1 MSKKRINRLRI
12 NNKKELI
19 EVRTMAETT
28 ESTATSTVEENGS
41 IVIDAPNLEAKII
54 LDWDDGQWYI
64 SDIQAAG
71 GLGGDVDQTVAATSD
86 SGGVK
91 LSTWDS
97 GYKYSEKDIVAYD
110 GSLYVSNQNVNQGN
124 TPDNGT
130 FWWGAVVDLSSVDAI
145 TLEGRNLQEISR
157 DILGGNTITDYYKKS
172 EVDNI
177 ILTYFNNVNAK
188 KLGDRTLDEIRDD
201 FDTKISEAE
210 QRAKDYGVDYL
221 NNEASSS
228 FQQMLIDTFNE
239 SILPD
244 DINQL

>member
-1 MSKKRINRLRI
+1 
-12 NNKKELI
+12 
-19 EVRTMAETT
+19 MAETT
-28 ESTATSTVEENGS
+28 DNSTTSTVEENGT

-71 GLGGDVDQTVAATSD
+71 GLGGDAQQQQQATND

-110 GSLYVSNQNVNQGN
+110 GALYVSNQNVNQGN
-124 TPDNGT
+124 QPDQGT
-130 FWWGAVVDLSSVDAI
+130 FWWGAVVDLSAVDAI

-172 EVDNI
+172 EIDNI

-188 KLGDRTLDEIRDD
+188 KFSDRTLPEIREEFDD
-201 FDTKISEAE
+201 KIAAAE
-210 QRAKDYGVDYL
+210 QRAKDYGVEYI
-221 NNEASSS
+221 NEESSSS
-228 FQQMLIDTFNE
+228 FQQMLIDEFNDG
-239 SILPD
+239 IAPD
-244 DINQL
+244 DVNQLG